1 MKLLLISNDIHLWHR
16 DYFLLY
22 TIWRDAQ
29 GIEFVTFFQNKTV
42 RKKYAVR
49 CCSASSNKTMCNR

>member
-1 MKLLLISNDIHLWHR
+1 MKLSLISNDIHLWHR

-29 GIEFVTFFQNKTV
+29 GIVKV
-42 RKKYAVR
+42 R
-49 CCSASSNKTMCNR
+49 